1 MKSYLVVVIFIVLL
15 NKYHV
20 VKKDKKL
27 TGNIL
32 KTFSVFLYKFLKN
45 TNNIIGDDMEKKIY
59 DKLVYDHRPQE
70 KRGQNAVIAFLIGGI
85 IGVIGE
91 LLVEFYGYYLD
102 ISRAD
107 ASIFMIITLI
117 FFASL
122 FTALGFFDK
131 WVKFAKCGLIIPIT
145 GFAHSMTSAA
155 IEYKKEGLVTGLG
168 ANIFK
173 LAGTVILYGVVSA
186 YIFGFIRLIIMGGA

>member
-1 MKSYLVVVIFIVLL
+1 MLI
-15 NKYHV
+15 
-20 VKKDKKL
+20 
-27 TGNIL
+27 
-32 KTFSVFLYKFLKN
+32 VFLYKFLKN

-59 DKLVYDHRPQE
+59 DKLVYNHRPQE

-85 IGVIGE
+85 TGVIGE

-102 ISRAD
+102 ISGAD

-131 WVKFAKCGLIIPIT
+131 A
-145 GFAHSMTSAA
+145 
-155 IEYKKEGLVTGLG
+155 
-168 ANIFK
+168 FK
-173 LAGTVILYGVVSA
+173 LMVPMVPETETSSETENTPTENTERNPFQYNLSSFLNKHA
-186 YIFGFIRLIIMGGA
+186 FKGGDATDAEKQMWYTSEDR